1 MNLQKFID
9 ILYSRKDYEES
20 RDYYRKNGKDI
31 FQNSKLLMAILDLEW
46 SEKKNIMLTRLN
58 GIISAEIINRNFFH
72 KTHFSNILPIYI
84 DFSEYMCND
93 CSFIGVPFNE
103 WEELQKEYLD
113 LLKIFI
119 KEGKLGKHEKDSRL
133 KDMYEKKFKLR
144 EKLLKKHPHLENPYG
159 VYG

>member
-9 ILYSRKDYEES
+9 VLYLDDSKKTIKF
-20 RDYYRKNGKDI
+20 YRENGKDI
-31 FQNSKLLMAILDLEW
+31 FQNPKLLMDILDLEW
-46 SEKKNIMLTRLN
+46 SEKKNGALICLKW
-58 GIISAEIINRNFFH
+58 IINSEIVNRNFYH

-93 CSFIGVPFNE
+93 CSFIGVPFEE